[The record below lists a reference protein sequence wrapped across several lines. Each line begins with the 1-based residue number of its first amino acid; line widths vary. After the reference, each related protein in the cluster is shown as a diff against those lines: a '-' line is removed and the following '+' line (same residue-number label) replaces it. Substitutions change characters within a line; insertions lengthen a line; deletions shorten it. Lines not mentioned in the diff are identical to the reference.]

1 MTTCPNCHADA
12 FAALKHHVQKTATAT
27 GGIAGV
33 IRGVSSAL
41 SICEVADVTVVN
53 GRRLHLIANAIIG
66 GLRGGATGCA
76 AGSIIG
82 ETIKQSL
89 TAAYLCK
96 QCGHSFD

>member
-1 MTTCPNCHADA
+1 MTTCPNCNAEA

-27 GGIAGV
+27 GGVAGA

-41 SICEVADVTVVN
+41 AESALADATVVN

-76 AGSIIG
+76 AGSLIG
-82 ETIKQSL
+82 ETIKQSV
-89 TAAYLCK
+89 TAVYLCK
-96 QCGHSFD
+96 ECGHSFD

>member
-1 MTTCPNCHADA
+1 M
-12 FAALKHHVQKTATAT
+12 
-27 GGIAGV
+27 
-33 IRGVSSAL
+33 
-41 SICEVADVTVVN
+41 TVVN

-66 GLRGGATGCA
+66 GLRGGASGCA

>member
-1 MTTCPNCHADA
+1 MITCPNCHTEA
-12 FAALKHHVQKTATAT
+12 FAALKHHVQKIATAT
-27 GGIAGV
+27 GGVAGA

-41 SICEVADVTVVN
+41 AESATADATVVN
-53 GRRLHLIANAIIG
+53 GRRLHRIANAIISG
-66 GLRGGATGCA
+66 FRGGATGCF

-89 TAAYLCK
+89 TAANLCK